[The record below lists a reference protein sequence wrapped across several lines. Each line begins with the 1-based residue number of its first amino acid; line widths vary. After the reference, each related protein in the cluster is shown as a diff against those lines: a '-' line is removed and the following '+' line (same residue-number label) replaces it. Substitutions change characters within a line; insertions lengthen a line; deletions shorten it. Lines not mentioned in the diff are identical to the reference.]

1 MKRHLIWVDKQ
12 RGGHVG
18 NLAGPGIDPRPGA
31 ALWLAVCPLLGSV
44 PCTCHLSSSHTPQI
58 LRIHLY
64 ISTHHLGCC
73 HSHST
78 NIRGLLLG
86 VSFLGPLILCNHCI
100 LTVSPTFL
108 VKTIWI
114 WRNYLELG
122 WGQRVRFPLHVQQMP
137 NCQHVYCLNLHA
149 VTVLILSVCV
159 VQYLHPAHLTT
170 SPLDISLNVTREL
183 WQSSALTLHCLTTCP
198 PRFTPSRGDS
208 DFMIDRA
215 ADFWNCQDFCF
226 SNKRSHCKKFRTDET
241 RNDRLENQSS
251 IVNSVFSNTGI
262 VWKHL
267 NSPILF
273 ILWIVVS
280 SLQTQFVVEGYNYFP
295 KGGRINTHHQL
306 HPGKCQIKSKIF
318 AVQHSWWWW

>member
-1 MKRHLIWVDKQ
+1 M
-12 RGGHVG
+12 
-18 NLAGPGIDPRPGA
+18 
-31 ALWLAVCPLLGSV
+31 
-44 PCTCHLSSSHTPQI
+44 
-58 LRIHLY
+58 
-64 ISTHHLGCC
+64 
-73 HSHST
+73 
-78 NIRGLLLG
+78 
-86 VSFLGPLILCNHCI
+86 
-100 LTVSPTFL
+100 
-108 VKTIWI
+108 
-114 WRNYLELG
+114 
-122 WGQRVRFPLHVQQMP
+122 
-137 NCQHVYCLNLHA
+137 YCLNLHA

-208 DFMIDRA
+208 DFMINSS

-280 SLQTQFVVEGYNYFP
+280 SLQTQFVVEVYNYFLE
-295 KGGRINTHHQL
+295 GGRININHL
-306 HPGKCQIKSKIF
+306 HSGKCQIKSKIF